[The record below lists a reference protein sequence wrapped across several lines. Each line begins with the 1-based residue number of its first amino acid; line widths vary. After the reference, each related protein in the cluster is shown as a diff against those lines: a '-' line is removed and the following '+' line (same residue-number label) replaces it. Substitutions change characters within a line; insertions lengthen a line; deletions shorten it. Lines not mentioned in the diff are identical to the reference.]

1 MNGVCDRFCKGCIY
15 CQLASGNTTFLCT
28 YYLVTDKRRPC
39 PAGTGCTVKNT
50 GKKKGAWEY
59 QNDAEWAKKMAEARK
74 AKQVVRTVICAEC
87 GTEFDTTVAHQIY
100 CSKRC
105 NNRVQQRKA
114 HRRYLDGKAKS
125 ISSKTGS
132 AKAEML

>member
-15 CQLASGNTTFLCT
+15 CNGTSGDYNGSSCCT

-50 GKKKGAWEY
+50 GKKKGAWRY
-59 QNDAEWAKKMAEARK
+59 KNYADWAEKMKKAREAKK
-74 AKQVVRTVICAEC
+74 VVRKVICKEC
-87 GTEFDTTVAHQIY
+87 GTEFETVSKLAIY

-105 NNRVQQRKA
+105 KDRVSQRNA

-125 ISSKTGS
+125 VSG
-132 AKAEML
+132 